1 MLIMSTQVNTAV
13 FAVFLTLE
21 LTEIVLFIGNF
32 NGNDTIVKVGGYLGV
47 LTALCAWYTSLA
59 GVSIFM
65 GGKIRFPV
73 GKPLVS

>member
-1 MLIMSTQVNTAV
+1 MLIMSSQVNLAV
-13 FAVFLTLE
+13 FGVFLTLE

-47 LTALCAWYTSLA
+47 LTALVAWYTSLA
-59 GVSIFM
+59 GVSNGM
-65 GGKIRFPV
+65 AGKLRFPV